1 MTVSSFSEVP
11 VLFYAAL
18 AESTSTTTPMSTV
31 TDIAK
36 TSTTTPKNSKA
47 NKSSSTISSNIQN
60 NGNIAVSTSLPRSVS
75 HIPTNRGK
83 IKLHLSSAEGPTITY
98 PISLPGTLSSFSLI
112 KLYVAK
118 LYFKCVRF
126 L

>member
-18 AESTSTTTPMSTV
+18 AESTSTTTPMWTV

-36 TSTTTPKNSKA
+36 TLTTTPKNSEA

-60 NGNIAVSTSLPRSVS
+60 NGNITVSTSLPRSVS
-75 HIPTNRGK
+75 HISTSASTNGGK
-83 IKLHLSSAEGPTITY
+83 IKLHLSSAEGPTIMY
-98 PISLPGTLSSFSLI
+98 PISLPGTLSSFS
-112 KLYVAK
+112 
-118 LYFKCVRF
+118 
-126 L
+126 